1 MREIYDLGKGRSVR
15 QKTVS
20 VDNVIPDKSIQ
31 ERHLSD
37 ERSRQSLQLPTF
49 LLMLLLKLE

>member
-1 MREIYDLGKGRSVR
+1 MREIFDLGKGRSVR

-37 ERSRQSLQLPTF
+37 ELLQF
-49 LLMLLLKLE
+49 VAAAGQVH